1 MKEFSQI
8 SEDEKWQAVVNC
20 DRKFD
25 GIFFYGVKTTEIFCK
40 PSCKSKNPARTNAIF
55 FENLADALASGFRPC
70 KRCCPDQTGFEPEL
84 DLVAKAKM
92 IINAD
97 YDHSINMTSLSKR
110 LGISSNHLSR
120 LFKRHNGLTPSKY
133 ITKIRVDK
141 ALTLLNREELSIA
154 DIVYTTGFKSVSNF
168 YKCFKAQTGHSPN
181 EHRKNRGV

>member
-8 SEDEKWQAVVNC
+8 SDDEKWQAVVNC
-20 DRKFD
+20 DRKYD

-40 PSCKSKNPARTNAIF
+40 PSCKSKNPVRANTIF
-55 FENLADALASGFRPC
+55 FARLADALASGFRPC

-92 IINAD
+92 IIDAD
-97 YDHSINMTSLSKR
+97 YEHSLDITSLSKR
-110 LGISSNHLSR
+110 LGISSNHLIR

-141 ALTLLNREELSIA
+141 ALTLLNREDLSIA

-168 YKCFKAQTGHSPN
+168 YKCFKAQTGHSPH